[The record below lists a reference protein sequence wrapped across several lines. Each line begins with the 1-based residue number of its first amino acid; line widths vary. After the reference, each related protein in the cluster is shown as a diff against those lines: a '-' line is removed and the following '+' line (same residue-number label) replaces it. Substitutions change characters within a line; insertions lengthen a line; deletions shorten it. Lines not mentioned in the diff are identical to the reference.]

1 MLLSCIAVG
10 GGSRGSSDAT
20 RLLILDVFPRASL
33 DTMFTFNNEADVCNE
48 FGDGP
53 AECGVATDFFAG
65 YEGSD
70 ADFLVA
76 RSSLGGARPRDQGA
90 ALNVGL
96 SAFTRAP
103 CNPTC
108 SMSIVLDGYT
118 ITTNWIDWAS
128 ATCSTR
134 RRVDSPGRPQRR
146 AAGPGEFHCQRRP
159 WLRVL
164 DRRRQRGVHH
174 HIGREPSERRD
185 HGVDLRDRRAR
196 PDADEP
202 GQRNGRRR
210 WGLHQFGSACRNPPT
225 TAA

>member
-1 MLLSCIAVG
+1 MGASAPEVDPAVACSRAGAGIAAAALVLLSCIAVG

-90 ALNVGL
+90 ALNVRGRL
-96 SAFTRAP
+96 RSRERHATR
-103 CNPTC
+103 
-108 SMSIVLDGYT
+108 
-118 ITTNWIDWAS
+118 
-128 ATCSTR
+128 
-134 RRVDSPGRPQRR
+134 
-146 AAGPGEFHCQRRP
+146 H
-159 WLRVL
+159 
-164 DRRRQRGVHH
+164 
-174 HIGREPSERRD
+174 
-185 HGVDLRDRRAR
+185 AR
-196 PDADEP
+196 
-202 GQRNGRRR
+202 
-210 WGLHQFGSACRNPPT
+210 
-225 TAA
+225 